1 MLGLSLQKNS
11 TAALTKSKDGSER
24 ETAVERDTA
33 AFVGRLGGWQ
43 EVGCKEGREARE
55 GLAARTGG
63 GELAT
68 GLECGAAAVGLELL
82 ESAQRETTCQH
93 GAYAAAMEGKNDG
106 TGQ

>member
-1 MLGLSLQKNS
+1 MLGLSMQKNS

-24 ETAVERDTA
+24 ERAVERDTA
-33 AFVGRLGGWQ
+33 AFAGRWGGQ
-43 EVGCKEGREARE
+43 EVGCKRGREARE

-82 ESAQRETTCQH
+82 ESAQRETTFQH
-93 GAYAAAMEGKNDG
+93 GAYAAAMEGKKG
-106 TGQ
+106 GRKE